1 MTAEPLTP
9 AAIRN
14 RLGAAL
20 STIDALYDEML
31 EPVSRSGQ
39 GGSNDT
45 ELNRTERIIAVREE
59 VGYQTWATIE
69 AICDE
74 HAIEEPTCSEYEVT
88 THTAWLRAH
97 ADDFAAYSGALDAL
111 QEMEDCAEAV
121 TNVVFGHHRPRL
133 ALGAC
138 TITACDGIVRDAGQD
153 DAGHQIARCTH
164 CGATANVRWW
174 AERMRMP
181 VRDTLTGAELIVLA
195 HQQYGRRLTPAAIR
209 QAVRR
214 DMLHPVKDTRPQ
226 AFTMAD
232 CIGYLTRAS

>member
-1 MTAEPLTP
+1 VTAEPLTP

-14 RLGAAL
+14 RLRAAL

-74 HAIEEPTCSEYEVT
+74 CAIEEPTCSEYEVI
-88 THTAWLRAH
+88 THTAWLRDH

-164 CGATANVRWW
+164 CGATAGVRWW

>member
-9 AAIRN
+9 AAIHN
-14 RLGAAL
+14 RLRAAL
-20 STIDALYDEML
+20 ATIDALYDEML

-39 GGSNDT
+39 GGSSDA

-59 VGYQTWATIE
+59 IGYQTWATIE

-88 THTAWLRAH
+88 THTAWLRGH
-97 ADDFAAYSGALDAL
+97 ADDFATYTGATDAL

-153 DAGHQIARCTH
+153 DDGHQIARCAE
-164 CGATANVRWW
+164 CGTTANVRWW
-174 AERMRMP
+174 AEQMRMP
-181 VRDTLTGAELIVLA
+181 VRDTLTCAELIVIA

-214 DMLHPVKDTRPQ
+214 DMLHPIKDTRPQ